1 MLLLPEP
8 AVARILRQLT
18 PKQCHG
24 FLDAMCQSLTAA
36 SSQTTSPAADRLI
49 HQPLRSTI
57 TTKEQ
62 NLSLFMP
69 VSNTTSTGIKIV
81 TASQA
86 NGIIGVI
93 NIFSPEG
100 KLQGLLSAAEI
111 TAFRTAL
118 AIMSLFVRC
127 TTLKK
132 EHIVIFGSGRQA
144 EWHARLALRLVP
156 EQIKRITFINRGRRR
171 LTELEKNVVIDL
183 RSAHPAV
190 AMTILAKEDTP
201 DYKEQL
207 RAELASS
214 DVIFSCTPATEP
226 NFPFTYLQPFKP
238 RFLSLIGSYKPHMR
252 EIDTETL
259 LSGGGKIYVDSKE
272 ACLEESGELI
282 LAEVKEDQLVEIGEL
297 YGQRDKSQPL
307 EVPDGCNV
315 VFKCVGMG
323 IMDLVIGNQ
332 LLEVG
337 REEGVGMEVE
347 GF

>member
-1 MLLLPEP
+1 MRLLPEP
-8 AVARILRQLT
+8 AVAQILRQLT
-18 PKQCHG
+18 PTQCHG
-24 FLDAMCQSLTAA
+24 FLDALCEALTAV
-36 SSQTTSPAADRLI
+36 SFQSRQSGLERLI

-57 TTKEQ
+57 TTREQ

-118 AIMSLFVRC
+118 AVMSLFLRC
-127 TTLKK
+127 ASIQK
-132 EHIVIFGSGRQA
+132 EHILIFGSGRQA
-144 EWHARLALRLVP
+144 EWHARLALLLVP
-156 EQIKRITFINRGRRR
+156 DQIKKITVINRGRRR
-171 LTELEKNVVIDL
+171 MAELEKDVIADL
-183 RSAHPAV
+183 RSSHPNV
-190 AMTILAKEDTP
+190 TFSTLVKEDTP
-201 DYKEQL
+201 DYEEML
-207 RAELASS
+207 RTELASC

-226 NFPFTYLQPFKP
+226 NFPSTYLQPFRP
-238 RFLSLIGSYKPHMR
+238 RFISLIGSYKPHMR

-282 LAEVKEDQLVEIGEL
+282 LAEVKEDQLVEIGEMF
-297 YGQRDKSQPL
+297 GGMTKEQPAD
-307 EVPDGCNV
+307 VPEGCNV

-323 IMDLVIGNQ
+323 IMDLVVGNK
-332 LLEVG
+332 LLEIG
-337 REEGVGMEVE
+337 RELGIGMEVD